1 MPNRCNN
8 KLEIKTTAPL
18 AEVFEEING
27 EFYVHFAKIA
37 PAEEETV
44 DAQRQAR
51 GTKRDVFN
59 PDDLEESPKLD
70 NDSDCYYVYFDTA
83 R

>member
-27 EFYVHFAKIA
+27 EFYIHFAKVA
-37 PAEEETV
+37 PAKEETC
-44 DAQRQAR
+44 DAQVQAR
-51 GTKRDVFN
+51 GTKWDVFDN
-59 PDDLEESPKLD
+59 EDLNVSPKLE
-70 NDSDCYYVYFDTA
+70 NDID
-83 R
+83 